1 MTHGTFRF
9 DEAPHAAVMTCRHII
24 AGAPIVFVSHDVEGD
39 WQFLCEQEA
48 HESGD
53 LLIVGLE
60 HLTDRDPSINDV
72 ASMCT
77 GHHAERAN
85 RTAPWTVV
93 DEHESFIVKCIEE
106 PGWSVQL
113 IAAGETAAEP
123 AFAYTIGLFH
133 NYRHPELIVLGLRHE
148 LMESMLDTLGQRIK
162 AGQTFSAHDR
172 VPDVIADFDVTLR
185 PVTAPQSFREHVG
198 YARWFY
204 KGNEFPLFQLV
215 WPDKQAR
222 FPGEPG
228 TNEAFNRQQPLLP

>member
-9 DEAPHAAVMTCRHII
+9 DEAPNTAVMTCRHII
-24 AGAPIVFVSHDVEGD
+24 AGAPIVLVSHDVEGD
-39 WQFLCEQEA
+39 WQFLCEQESHDSA
-48 HESGD
+48 H
-53 LLIVGLE
+53 LLIVCLG
-60 HLTDRDPSINDV
+60 HLTERDPSINDV

-85 RTAPWTVV
+85 RAAPWTVV
-93 DEHESFIVKCIEE
+93 DEHESFIVKCIED

-133 NYRHPELIVLGLRHE
+133 NYRQPELIVLGLRHE
-148 LMESMLDTLGQRIK
+148 LMQSMLDTLGQRIK
-162 AGQTFSAHDR
+162 AGHTFSAHDR
-172 VPDVIADFDVTLR
+172 VANVIADFDVTLR
-185 PVTAPQSFREHVG
+185 AVTHPQSFKEHVG

-204 KGNEFPLFQLV
+204 KGNEFPLFQVV

-222 FPGEPG
+222 FPAEPG
-228 TNEAFNRQQPLLP
+228 TTDAFNRQQPLLP